1 MKYDKNG
8 LLTIDDVAVKT
19 DENGK
24 QRSDAWVGRFDVNCS
39 GDMLELEKF
48 KDTVKYMNKLLKE
61 SGVVN
66 RLGNPVR
73 YRVEC
78 KGRKPVEKRIN
89 PRTGNECQYSN
100 GFGDIVGG
108 IANAGAIDAYIYT
121 RSTGSAS

>member
-8 LLTIDDVAVKT
+8 LLTIDDVVVKT
-19 DENGK
+19 DSNGK

-66 RLGNPVR
+66 RLGDPVR

-89 PRTGNECQYSN
+89 PRTGNEY
-100 GFGDIVGG
+100 GYKRFGDIVGG
-108 IANAGAIDAYIYT
+108 ISNAGMIDAYIYT
-121 RSTGSAS
+121 RPTRSAP

>member
-8 LLTIDDVAVKT
+8 LLTIDDVVVKT
-19 DENGK
+19 DSNGK

-66 RLGNPVR
+66 RLGDPVR

-89 PRTGNECQYSN
+89 PRTGNEY
-100 GFGDIVGG
+100 GYKRFGDIVGG
-108 IANAGAIDAYIYT
+108 ISNAGMIDAYIYT
-121 RSTGSAS
+121 RPTRSAS

>member
-1 MKYDKNG
+1 MKYDRNG
-8 LLTIDDVAVKT
+8 LLTIDETVVKT

-66 RLGNPVR
+66 RFGRPVR

-89 PRTGNECQYSN
+89 PRTGNEY
-100 GFGDIVGG
+100 GYKKFGDIVGG
-108 IANAGAIDAYIYT
+108 IANASQIDAYIYT
-121 RSTGSAS
+121 RSTRSSS

>member
-8 LLTIDDVAVKT
+8 LLTIDDVVVKT
-19 DENGK
+19 DSNGK

-66 RLGNPVR
+66 RLGHPVR

-89 PRTGNECQYSN
+89 PRTGNEYGYSR
-100 GFGDIVGG
+100 FGDIVGG
-108 IANAGAIDAYIYT
+108 IANAGMIDAYIYT
-121 RSTGSAS
+121 RPTRSAS